1 MPYCVQ
7 ADVEHVLTT
16 EGVVWTSADQELDA
30 ETVIVNDIAR
40 AGTVIDQY
48 LSDRYSAAVLEA
60 NQWVRWAAA
69 TIAARYLS
77 TRGGNPV
84 PNGIQVEYDR
94 VIEFMTRIQAGV
106 ASLAGAAELRIP
118 GVAMSNVQVDS
129 RFSQQKI
136 RVVPVISIGEAS
148 SKFPRS
154 VMETVPE

>member
-7 ADVEHVLTT
+7 TDVEHVLTT

-30 ETVIVNDIAR
+30 ETVIANDIAR

-48 LSDRYSAAVLEA
+48 LSDRYAVATLES

-84 PNGIQVEYDR
+84 PTGIQVEYDR
-94 VIEFMTRIQAGV
+94 VVEFMAQVQAGV
-106 ASLAGAAELRIP
+106 NSLPGATERVIP
-118 GVAMSNVQVDS
+118 GIAMSNLQVDS
-129 RFSQQKI
+129 RWATRKV
-136 RVVPVISIGEAS
+136 RVVPEISIGQAS
-148 SKFPRS
+148 SSFPRN
-154 VMETVPE
+154 VANTVIE